1 MPSKWKIYNSA
12 WIVFIILHSRKI
24 YFFQRTD
31 NQCKQKSLFLPRN
44 WDEVLVALS
53 CPTCYWN
60 LLLNKKSKCKIY
72 INPLKYLYV
81 YTIKIIMYY
90 SYVKYANSLHTE
102 KKYRQ
107 YYSQMLS
114 FFPNTE
120 KSLNL
125 THKHFSLSDTSYRV
139 FKVFKF
145 PIKYK
150 QQ

>member
-1 MPSKWKIYNSA
+1 
-12 WIVFIILHSRKI
+12 
-24 YFFQRTD
+24 
-31 NQCKQKSLFLPRN
+31 
-44 WDEVLVALS
+44 
-53 CPTCYWN
+53 
-60 LLLNKKSKCKIY
+60 
-72 INPLKYLYV
+72 
-81 YTIKIIMYY
+81 MYY